1 MIEIEYEIIAKYNG
15 DILRLENELNIS
27 VEILNDN
34 FAIII
39 STDPNLFDQLLD
51 YTEIEYIERPFIL
64 ETQDLLK
71 IEQV

>member
-64 ETQDLLK
+64 ETQD
-71 IEQV
+71 EQV

>member
-51 YTEIEYIERPFIL
+51 YTEIEYI
-64 ETQDLLK
+64 
-71 IEQV
+71 

>member
-51 YTEIEYIERPFIL
+51 YTETIY
-64 ETQDLLK
+64 T
-71 IEQV
+71 

>member
-15 DILRLENELNIS
+15 DILRLENELNKS

-64 ETQDLLK
+64 ETQD
-71 IEQV
+71 EQRF